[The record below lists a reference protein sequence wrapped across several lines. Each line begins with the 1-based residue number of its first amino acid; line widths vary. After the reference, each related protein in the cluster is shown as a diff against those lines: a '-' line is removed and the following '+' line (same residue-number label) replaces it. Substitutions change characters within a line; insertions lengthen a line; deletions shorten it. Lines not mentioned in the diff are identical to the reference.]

1 MKYEITLWVSG
12 RNFKDVVYANS
23 PQDAR
28 VTAEARNPTAR
39 IVAINGTF
47 K

>member
-1 MKYEITLWVSG
+1 MKYEVTLYVSG
-12 RNFKDVVYANS
+12 RNFKDIVIANS

-39 IVAINGTF
+39 VVAVNGTF

>member
-1 MKYEITLWVSG
+1 MKYEVTLYVSG
-12 RNFKDVVYANS
+12 RNFKDIVVANS
-23 PQDAR
+23 PRDAR